1 MPLWAEK
8 LGRHFWF
15 RHSLTASPSQS
26 RYRSTALPKG
36 EVALRSNDGEGHPPT
51 QSNYTKKYTILVT
64 YSEHDKN
71 T

>member
-15 RHSLTASPSQS
+15 RHSLTVSPSQS

-36 EVALRSNDGEGHPPT
+36 EVALRSNDGEGHPPF
-51 QSNYTKKYTILVT
+51 QSNCTKNRLYL
-64 YSEHDKN
+64 
-71 T
+71 